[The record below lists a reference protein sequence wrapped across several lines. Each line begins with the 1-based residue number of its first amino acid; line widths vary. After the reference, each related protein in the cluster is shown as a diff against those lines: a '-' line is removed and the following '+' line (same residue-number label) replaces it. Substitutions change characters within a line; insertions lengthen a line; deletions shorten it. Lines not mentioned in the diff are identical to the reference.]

1 MQRAPLPY
9 SAQRPLSQ
17 VLGRCVHRKFN
28 FSDAALKPI
37 KSGMST
43 LAKIAKASDGPKQ
56 SFEVVNLKRRLHE
69 LLKKDEKLSNT
80 GSFGYVVLSLVAQG
94 SYERAKLELEM
105 VHIGLEEYTDF
116 ENRARRFIEHA
127 KSLVIAIKIKSEL
140 CASEKVGKA
149 KEKEL
154 ANTVVDHFVDL
165 RKSIIAIERIQK
177 SVKSADMRST
187 AAVLRVFFFCVVAVF
202 IAYSAYNVFPQFKDI
217 VNSKAFNFF
226 HWEIPQ

>member
-1 MQRAPLPY
+1 
-9 SAQRPLSQ
+9 
-17 VLGRCVHRKFN
+17 
-28 FSDAALKPI
+28 
-37 KSGMST
+37 MST
-43 LAKIAKASDGPKQ
+43 LAKVTKPLDGPKQ
-56 SFEVVNLKRRLHE
+56 SFEVVNLKRRLYD

-80 GSFGYVVLSLVAQG
+80 SSFGYVVLSSVAQG
-94 SYERAKLELEM
+94 HYERAKVELEM

-116 ENRARRFIEHA
+116 ERRARRFIEHA
-127 KSLVIAIKIKSEL
+127 KSLVVAIKIKYDL

-177 SVKSADMRST
+177 SVRSADLRST
-187 AAVLRVFFFCVVAVF
+187 ANIMRVLYFSVVAIF
-202 IAYSAYNVFPQFKDI
+202 IVYSAYNVFPQFRDI
-217 VNSKAFNFF
+217 MNSKMFSFF